1 MARMRMR
8 MRMRTSRVGLLL
20 TVVGGLF
27 ACNSSNS
34 SSAGSGG
41 KLSSTGGSIAS
52 GGNVGSGGH
61 SGSGGASGTGGASQA
76 SGGSAGVGGTT
87 GTGGTSRAGAGGSA
101 GQDAGAAG
109 SGGAAGGVIGS
120 GGTTVGAGGGGSAG
134 MTTGVAGSGGSGGA
148 EGGAGG
154 SAGGSIDGGLSTPAV
169 PSAGC
174 GKTRTLKD
182 GHLNITSSGKAR
194 QYWLDTPTDYDNTH
208 PYRLIFTFHCNGM
221 EGQGLVDPTTDPDHN
236 TDQPFY
242 GLKAQANKS
251 AIFVAPDGFNV
262 GWANNNNEDVI
273 FTDDMLAQIEGDLC
287 IDTSRVFTTGFSWG
301 AAMSWKLACVRTDKF
316 RAALVYDVGPVS
328 GNNNAECTKPIP
340 WFQSHGLADG
350 IFNYQNTG
358 IPVLNLFAKLNGCT
372 AMTPP
377 QAQTNAH
384 LCVSFEG
391 CSAGH
396 PTRFCNFGSG
406 ENNPKPGGPG
416 GHYPSAKDPGQ
427 ASSWI
432 PVEAWNFLAQF

>member
-1 MARMRMR
+1 MGG
-8 MRMRTSRVGLLL
+8 TSDV
-20 TVVGGLF
+20 T
-27 ACNSSNS
+27 
-34 SSAGSGG
+34 GSGG
-41 KLSSTGGSIAS
+41 RTST
-52 GGNVGSGGH
+52 
-61 SGSGGASGTGGASQA
+61 
-76 SGGSAGVGGTT
+76 
-87 GTGGTSRAGAGGSA
+87 GGSA
-101 GQDAGAAG
+101 GQDAGSAG
-109 SGGAAGGVIGS
+109 SGGATGGVIGS
-120 GGTTVGAGGGGSAG
+120 GGTTDTGGSSKGGTSGTGGGGTAG

-148 EGGAGG
+148 GGGAGG
-154 SAGGSIDGGLSTPAV
+154 SAGGSIDGGSSTPAV
-169 PSAGC
+169 LSAGC

-194 QYWLDTPTDYDNTH
+194 QYWLDTPTDYDSTH

-301 AAMSWKLACVRTDKF
+301 GAMSWKLACVRTDKF
-316 RAALVYDVGPVS
+316 RAALVYDAGPVS

-358 IPVLNLFAKLNGCT
+358 IPILNLFAKLNGCT

-391 CSAGH
+391 CSAGY

-427 ASSWI
+427 TVSWI
-432 PVEAWNFLAQF
+432 PAEAWSFLAQF